1 MSSALIDFLNK
12 EFEKPRYEGWEIY
25 DPQMGDSFVLECPH
39 GHVIEQDGR
48 CPEGCVSPL
57 IRLGLI

>member
-1 MSSALIDFLNK
+1 MLEELLADMGFIDK
-12 EFEKPRYEGWEIY
+12 GWEVEAEGTYGLDANLI
-25 DPQMGDSFVLECPH
+25 CPH

-57 IRLGLI
+57 RQLGLI

>member
-1 MSSALIDFLNK
+1 MVILVDDFAEVIEDLL
-12 EFEKPRYEGWEIY
+12 PEGWSVH
-25 DPQMGDSFVLECPH
+25 DPEMGIDCLLECSH

-57 IRLGLI
+57 PW